1 MACKLTDNLPVHKMN
16 QELID
21 QVLKQIDIDIL
32 QYADTTALEE
42 LLKSCP
48 VEALKSYLPE
58 PEWVSPNT

>member
-1 MACKLTDNLPVHKMN
+1 MNAKPYLTMN

-48 VEALKSYLPE
+48 IEALKSYLPGD
-58 PEWVSPNT
+58 EWALPNT

>member
-1 MACKLTDNLPVHKMN
+1 MN

-21 QVLKQIDIDIL
+21 QVLEHIDIDIL

-58 PEWVSPNT
+58 PEWA

>member
-1 MACKLTDNLPVHKMN
+1 LNAKPYLTMN

-32 QYADTTALEE
+32 QYADTTALEQ

-48 VEALKSYLPE
+48 IEALKSYLPGDE
-58 PEWVSPNT
+58 

>member
-1 MACKLTDNLPVHKMN
+1 MN

-32 QYADTTALEE
+32 QYADTTSLEE

-58 PEWVSPNT
+58 SEWA